1 MKVFVCN
8 DHDGY
13 WPVPTASVIVAKD
26 EEDAKVMLR
35 KELESKGLKTEWFTL
50 KELDVT
56 KEQVE
61 MLSDGDY

>member
-35 KELESKGLKTEWFTL
+35 KELESKSLNTELFTL

-61 MLSDGDY
+61 MLSDGNY